1 MAPNVSNRAGAAW
14 TPTPSKDR
22 VVFVVTTTGGPGSG
36 SKLLAVAGGAAS
48 KLKVG
53 ATVGTDTVR
62 AAALV
67 VAVAPEL
74 IRVVPVAIACAVAV
88 PTPPTGYVP
97 EVIRWA
103 CLGGD
108 IAGGYDPDPRTA
120 GLNAQ
125 DCPEGTWPYLG
136 ATLTLVHL

>member
-22 VVFVVTTTGGPGSG
+22 VAFVVTTTGGPGSG
-36 SKLLAVAGGAAS
+36 SKLLAIAGGAAS
-48 KLKVG
+48 KLKVV
-53 ATVGTDTVR
+53 ATVGTDTVK
-62 AAALV
+62 AALAVAVAPGLVRV
-67 VAVAPEL
+67 VAVA
-74 IRVVPVAIACAVAV
+74 IACGVAV

-108 IAGGYDPDPRTA
+108 IAGRYDPEPRTA
-120 GLNAQ
+120 GLNDQ
-125 DCPEGTWPYLG
+125 DCPEGTPPYLG
-136 ATLTLVHL
+136 ATLMLVHL